1 MAVNGAIIPL
11 YLNNDMIN
19 NLHTI
24 IIQKFTEVK
33 SITTKNQQAV
43 KITTPLSNVTCGSYV
58 QGNFTVEL
66 LNEFAKQRAEISKKV
81 VVLLELRDLLIQN
94 NLLKSIN
101 SQMQINN
108 NIKEN
113 DFIEFTCNLK
123 KNPVIQHVEDI
134 INAMEMEIAFNP
146 YSREEKEKIE
156 YEAKKEVLKSLKEKL
171 EEHKN
176 SNCFRLVAENVCG
189 SNTNISVPIQ
199 LQFMEGHVDYMSN
212 SKVSV
217 LGKVVNI
224 VKNNRKRNMRMLSG
238 SCFDYLEEEGFRNF
252 ESRFI
257 KNNSLVRNYSRKMI
271 DINSSLIEIIP
282 IAMYI

>member
-33 SITTKNQQAV
+33 AITTKNQQAV

-58 QGNFTVEL
+58 QGNFTIEL
-66 LNEFAKQRAEISKKV
+66 LNEFAKQRAEISKKI

-101 SQMQINN
+101 NQTQINN

-113 DFIEFTCNLK
+113 DFIEFRCNLK

-134 INAMEMEIAFNP
+134 INAIEMEIAFNP
-146 YSREEKEKIE
+146 YSVDEKEKIE
-156 YEAKKEVLKSLKEKL
+156 YEAKKEVLTSLKEKL
-171 EEHKN
+171 EEHKI

-199 LQFMEGHVDYMSN
+199 LQFMEDHVDYMSN

-224 VKNNRKRNMRMLSG
+224 AKNNKNRNTRMLSG
-238 SCFDYLEEEGFRNF
+238 SCFDYLDEEGFRNF

-257 KNNSLVRNYSRKMI
+257 KNNSLVRNYSRKMT
-271 DINSSLIEIIP
+271 DMNSSIIEIIP

>member
-1 MAVNGAIIPL
+1 MAVSGAIIPL

-24 IIQKFTEVK
+24 IIQQFTEVK
-33 SITTKNQQAV
+33 AITTRKQQAV
-43 KITTPLSNVTCGSYV
+43 KITTPLSNVTCGQYV
-58 QGNFTVEL
+58 QGNFTVEF
-66 LNEFAKQRAEISKKV
+66 LNEFAKQRAEISKKI

-94 NLLKSIN
+94 NLLRSIN
-101 SQMQINN
+101 NQSQINN

-134 INAMEMEIAFNP
+134 INAMEMDIAFNS
-146 YSREEKEKIE
+146 YSTDEKEKIE

-176 SNCFRLVAENVCG
+176 SNCFRLVAENVCD

-199 LQFMEGHVDYMSN
+199 LQFMEDHIDYMSN

-224 VKNNRKRNMRMLSG
+224 AKGNENKNVRMLSG
-238 SCFDYLEEEGFRNF
+238 SCFDYLDEEGFMNF
-252 ESRFI
+252 ESRFV
-257 KNNSLVRNYSRKMI
+257 KNNSLVKNYSRKI
-271 DINSSLIEIIP
+271 NDINSSLIEIIP

>member
-24 IIQKFTEVK
+24 IIQQFTEVK
-33 SITTKNQQAV
+33 SITTRNQQAV
-43 KITTPLSNVTCGSYV
+43 KITTPLSNVACGKYV
-58 QGNFTVEL
+58 QGNFTIEL
-66 LNEFAKQRAEISKKV
+66 LNEFAKQRAEISKKI
-81 VVLLELRDLLIQN
+81 VVLLELRDLLIEN

-101 SQMQINN
+101 SQTQVNN

-113 DFIEFTCNLK
+113 DFIEFTCKLK

-134 INAMEMEIAFNP
+134 INAMEMEIAFNS
-146 YSREEKEKIE
+146 YSTDEKEKVE

-176 SNCFRLVAENVCG
+176 SSCFRLVAENVCG
-189 SNTNISVPIQ
+189 SSTNISVPIQ
-199 LQFMEGHVDYMSN
+199 LQFMEDHIDYMSN

-224 VKNNRKRNMRMLSG
+224 DKNNRNMTMLSG
-238 SCFDYLEEEGFRNF
+238 SCFDYLDEEGFRNF

-257 KNNSLVRNYSRKMI
+257 KNNSLVRNYSRKI
-271 DINSSLIEIIP
+271 TDINSSVIEIVP